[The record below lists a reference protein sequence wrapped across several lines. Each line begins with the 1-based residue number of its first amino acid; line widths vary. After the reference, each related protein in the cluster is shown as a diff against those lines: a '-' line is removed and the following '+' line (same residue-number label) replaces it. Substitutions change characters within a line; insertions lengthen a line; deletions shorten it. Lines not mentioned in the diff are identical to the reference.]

1 MAYDYDVCAIGLG
14 PAGMAVSIMASEIG
28 LRVLGIEKRSLGGE
42 CMSVGCI
49 PSKAL
54 LRMGHARHMF
64 KRLGTLALE
73 GGVPPQPAEPFQK
86 IAEHVQYINDKKTT
100 AMFAKVDLKVRE
112 GAASLG

>member
-1 MAYDYDVCAIGLG
+1 
-14 PAGMAVSIMASEIG
+14 
-28 LRVLGIEKRSLGGE
+28 
-42 CMSVGCI
+42 
-49 PSKAL
+49 
-54 LRMGHARHMF
+54 MF